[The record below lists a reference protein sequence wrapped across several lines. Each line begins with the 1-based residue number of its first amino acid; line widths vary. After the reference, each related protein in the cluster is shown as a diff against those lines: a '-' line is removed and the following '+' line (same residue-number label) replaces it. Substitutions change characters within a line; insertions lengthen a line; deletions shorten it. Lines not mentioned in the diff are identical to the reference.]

1 MLIVVMAIL
10 RKVYHLEEYITE
22 KHFVY
27 LGFMLAAFSLIMM
40 YGNLSEYVT
49 AGYKLEEGEEFHFRQ
64 LFLEQFAGFY
74 WYYFVGGL
82 VLPGLLVFLPWSR
95 NIVGI
100 VIASGLAVVA
110 MWVERY
116 FIVIAGLR
124 VPL

>member
-40 YGNLSEYVT
+40 YGNISEYVT
-49 AGYKLEEGEEFHFRQ
+49 TGYKLEEGEEFQFRQ
-64 LFLEQFAGFY
+64 LFLHEFAGFY

-82 VLPGLLVFLPWSR
+82 VLPGLLVLLPWTR
-95 NIVGI
+95 NIAGI
-100 VIASGLAVVA
+100 VVASGLAVGA

-116 FIVIAGLR
+116 FIVI
-124 VPL
+124 